1 MRWVRWTGGGLLL
14 LLLSVVGWRLSL
26 DIPERVRRAG
36 AALVDAAA
44 REGVAVRYGELK
56 LHLLHL
62 HVSIDN
68 VVLRD
73 ALADLPLG
81 SARSVDV
88 SLSPLR
94 FLTGDLPV
102 SRVRVRNF
110 RLEAGERNRAL
121 YDRWMTTRKEGPSP
135 SLPEILLVDGSI
147 LLTSPG
153 HLRRFQAVVRE
164 VRIRDVRFL
173 GTHVTASLE
182 RAEGDVA
189 LPADAGGVW
198 PFPSVEADLFYKE
211 GVLRV
216 RKFKAARDSA
226 ELRLSGSLD
235 TRKRIASAKA
245 SGELDIAGWIAA
257 GAPGISYLRRV
268 VREGKAEF
276 SVTAD
281 GPWSDPEGA
290 ARLVFRNAGFPGA
303 AGAEGEVQLTLRG
316 RVLRLAR
323 ARAKLWGGVLEA
335 DGLYRTESGHVEG
348 KASLRRVSLAAV
360 PWKTLGVP
368 DALAGTGDAS
378 VRVAGTADRLEG
390 AVSLALPGGIERISS
405 TGGKDPALRF
415 PMSLEAGGSVSGG
428 VDVRVDSFRL
438 LAGKAESRGDGEG
451 SITGETLRL
460 RGSLFLPAGKA
471 ADYGVGESL
480 AWEKVAGEWEISGPW
495 SRLRGKASLSAT
507 ELAIRALPPL
517 PLVLK
522 IDGVPSEVLHVSA
535 DVPAQRFKA
544 TAEGTWT
551 SPFDRSRSASEWSV
565 AVREIDLSDAAR
577 WGSAVAGS
585 LGTGAGGATR
595 YLAGIEGKG
604 EADGRIRVAAGKVEA
619 TGRFHAARVE
629 VRGVPLRDL
638 RAEGEFGSPRS
649 PDRWASRAEGK
660 FGDGVFHVA
669 ANGDDGN
676 GTGVEGKVEGIEIA
690 QVFSLLRRD
699 NPGEVRGT
707 VDAGFAARRG
717 PMGWEVP
724 RFTAGTEE
732 LSVGLARLS
741 GVRAEGRLGAADGTF
756 SFRSASP
763 PVRIDGEVHRSDG
776 WPTKVSLT
784 ASEFPTSFL
793 LVAGGRSGISS
804 GGAWSAEAGGV
815 IRLADI
821 AEGGPL
827 SPGVF
832 PALHGSVRATNL
844 SVGDVRFGECIASG
858 RKRGDVFEG
867 EVLTRAPDSRLAWSV
882 SLLEP
887 FGFRLEGPFS
897 ILDPGNGTAKNGN
910 RRFSLRG
917 RAQIEGAL
925 RAVEKT
931 SGTVLV
937 ESLNYREG
945 GLELSGKDL
954 SARMDPAGVQ
964 WTGGTILAA
973 GNPVRISGGVSWGGA
988 LDVRV
993 EGKLPASAVRLA
1005 VPGVFDRLDGTMTL
1019 EARITG
1025 NRDVPSIV
1033 GTGHLEGGTLSFIGY
1048 NQLFEGVRADAVIS
1062 REKIVFDHFEAK
1074 SGGGYIDGSGEVPLK
1089 MDAGQRLYISADF
1102 LDVRYPYPED
1112 FRPVIQG
1119 HVELIGPVDD
1129 ILVTGN
1135 VEVQSARYTRVLYPE
1150 KALVDFSKRISDVAA
1165 RREKSDF
1172 RVRLDINV
1180 VADRTIR
1187 IKNNLADIKAGG
1199 EFKVEGDT
1207 LKVIVLG
1214 TFDVYEGYVEYYGSR
1229 YDLKRATVDFQDPRK
1244 INPRLDARGETKKG
1258 GYNVAVLVTG
1268 TFEKPEVD
1276 FTSDP
1281 PLSRTDI
1288 VSLLAFGVT
1297 TQTIGSS
1304 GTGVGTSPG
1313 LGSTGAAAPSGLG
1326 GTAAIAIGSS
1336 VGGVDE
1342 KIRSTVGL
1350 DKFAIETGFSQ
1361 TTQSLE
1367 PRFVVG
1373 KSFGE
1378 RVSISASTSVGTSAY
1393 SSASGEL
1400 KLREDVY
1407 LQGTWQSSTAYTRG
1421 QIGGDLKV
1429 RYRYRSLKDL
1439 LGGKE

>member
-1 MRWVRWTGGGLLL
+1 MRWVRWTGGGLLVV
-14 LLLSVVGWRLSL
+14 LLSVVGWRLSL
-26 DIPERVRRAG
+26 EIPERVRRAG

-121 YDRWMTTRKEGPSP
+121 YDRWMSTRKEGPSP

-147 LLTSPG
+147 LFTPPG
-153 HLRRFQAVVRE
+153 PLRRFQAVVRE

-173 GTHVTASLE
+173 GAHVTASLE
-182 RAEGDVA
+182 RAEGDVV
-189 LPADAGGVW
+189 LPGGAGGVW

-211 GVLRV
+211 GVLRL

-226 ELRLSGSLD
+226 ALRLSGSLD
-235 TRKRIASAKA
+235 TRQRTASAKA
-245 SGELDIAGWIAA
+245 SGELDIAEWIAA
-257 GAPGISYLRRV
+257 GAPGVSYVRRV

-276 SVTAD
+276 SITVD
-281 GPWSDPEGA
+281 GPWNDPEGA

-303 AGAEGEVQLTLRG
+303 AGAEGEVQLSLRG
-316 RVLRLAR
+316 RVLRLAQ

-335 DGLYRTESGHVEG
+335 DGLCRTESGQVEG
-348 KASLRRVSLAAV
+348 KASLRRISLAAI
-360 PWKTLGVP
+360 PWKALGVP
-368 DALAGTGDAS
+368 VSLAGTGDAS

-390 AVSLALPGGIERISS
+390 AVSLALPGGVERISS
-405 TGGKDPALRF
+405 TGGSGPALRF

-428 VDVRVDSFRL
+428 QDVRVDSFRL

-451 SITGETLRL
+451 SIAGETLRL
-460 RGSLFLPAGKA
+460 RGSLSLPAGKA
-471 ADYGVGESL
+471 SDYGVGEPL
-480 AWEKVAGEWEISGPW
+480 AWEKVVGEWEISGPW

-507 ELAIRALPPL
+507 ALAIRALPTL
-517 PLVLK
+517 PVLLK
-522 IDGVPSEVLHVSA
+522 VDGVPSEALHVSA
-535 DVPAQRFKA
+535 DVPAQRFKV

-551 SPFDRSRSASEWSV
+551 SPFDRSRTASEWTV
-565 AVREIDLSDAAR
+565 AAREIDLSDSAR
-577 WGSAVAGS
+577 WVSAVAAS
-585 LGTGAGGATR
+585 LGADAGGASR

-619 TGRFHAARVE
+619 TGRFKAARVD
-629 VRGVPLRDL
+629 VRGVPLRGL
-638 RAEGEFGSPRS
+638 LAEGEFGSAGS
-649 PDRWASRAEGK
+649 ADRWDAHAEGK
-660 FGDGVFHVA
+660 FGDGAFHVA
-669 ANGDDGN
+669 GSGDGGN
-676 GTGVEGKVEGIEIA
+676 GTAIEGKVEGIAIA
-690 QVFSLLRRD
+690 QAFSLLRRD
-699 NPGEVRGT
+699 NPGEVKGT
-707 VDAGFAARRG
+707 VDARFAARRG

-732 LSVGLARLS
+732 LSVGPARLS
-741 GVRAEGRLGAADGTF
+741 GVRAEGRLSAADGTF

-763 PVRIDGEVHRSDG
+763 PVRIDGEVQRSDG

-784 ASEFPTSFL
+784 ASEVPTSFL

-844 SVGDVRFGECIASG
+844 SVGEVRFGECIASG

-867 EVLTRAPDSRLAWSV
+867 EVLTRAPDSRLVWSV
-882 SLLEP
+882 SLREP

-897 ILDPGNGTAKNGN
+897 LGDPGNGMAKNGN

-954 SARMDPAGVQ
+954 SARMDPTGVR

-973 GNPVRISGGVSWGGA
+973 GNPVRISGRVSWGGA

-1005 VPGVFDRLDGTMTL
+1005 VPSVFDRLDGTVTL
-1019 EARITG
+1019 EARVTG
-1025 NRDVPSIV
+1025 NRDAPSIV

-1048 NQLFEGVRADAVIS
+1048 NQLFEGIRADAVIS
-1062 REKIVFDHFEAK
+1062 REKIVFEHFEAK
-1074 SGGGYIDGSGEVPLK
+1074 SGGGYIDGWGEVPLK
-1089 MDAGQRLYISADF
+1089 MDAGQRLYFSVDF
-1102 LDVRYPYPED
+1102 LDVRYPYPEE

-1119 HVELIGPVDD
+1119 HAELLGPVDD
-1129 ILVTGN
+1129 LLVTGD
-1135 VEVQSARYTRVLYPE
+1135 VEVQSARYTKTLRPE
-1150 KALVDFSKRISDVAA
+1150 KALVDFGKRLSDVSA

-1172 RVRLDINV
+1172 RVRLDINAI
-1180 VADRTIR
+1180 ADGTIR
-1187 IKNNLADIKAGG
+1187 IRNNLADAIAKG
-1199 EFKVEGDT
+1199 EFRIVGDT
-1207 LKVIVLG
+1207 TRVIVLG
-1214 TFDVYEGYVEYYGSR
+1214 SFDVVEGTVEFRGNKYE
-1229 YDLKRATVDFQDPRK
+1229 LKRATVDFQDPRRN
-1244 INPRLDARGETKKG
+1244 NPRLDGRAETKKG
-1258 GYNVAVLVTG
+1258 NVTVTVAVTG
-1268 TFEKPEVD
+1268 TLEKYEVD
-1276 FTSDP
+1276 LFSDP
-1281 PLSRTDI
+1281 PLGKNDI
-1288 VSLLAFGVT
+1288 VALLSLGVT
-1297 TQTIGSS
+1297 TQALAGQEGAVGSAAAAS
-1304 GTGVGTSPG
+1304 IALGPYKGGVEEGIR
-1313 LGSTGAAAPSGLG
+1313 GAA
-1326 GTAAIAIGSS
+1326 
-1336 VGGVDE
+1336 
-1342 KIRSTVGL
+1342 GL
-1350 DKFAIETGFSQ
+1350 DQFAIEPGFSSI
-1361 TTQSLE
+1361 TKTFE
-1367 PRFVVG
+1367 PKFIVK

-1378 RVSISASTSVGTSAY
+1378 RASVSMSTSVGTSAE
-1393 SSASGEL
+1393 SVATAEI
-1400 KLREDVY
+1400 KLRENIF
-1407 LQGTWQSSTAYTRG
+1407 LQGAWQSATTTQEG
-1421 QIGGDLKV
+1421 DIGADLKF
-1429 RYRYRSLKDL
+1429 RYRYRQWKDFL
-1439 LGGKE
+1439 RGKE

>member
-1 MRWVRWTGGGLLL
+1 MLV

-26 DIPERVRRAG
+26 EIPELVRRAG

-73 ALADLPLG
+73 ALSDLPLG

-121 YDRWMTTRKEGPSP
+121 YDRWMSTRKEGPSP
-135 SLPEILLVDGSI
+135 SLPDILLVDGSI
-147 LLTSPG
+147 RLTLPG
-153 HLRRFQAVVRE
+153 PFHRFQAIVRE
-164 VRIRDVRFL
+164 VRIRDMRFL

-182 RAEGDVA
+182 RAEGDMA
-189 LPADAGGVW
+189 FSGGEGGVW

-226 ELRLSGSLD
+226 ALRLSGSLD
-235 TRKRIASAKA
+235 TRKRILSAKA
-245 SGELDIAGWIAA
+245 SGELDIAGWIASD
-257 GAPGISYLRRV
+257 APGVSYVRRV
-268 VREGKAEF
+268 AREGKAEF

-281 GPWSDPEGA
+281 GPWNDPEGA

-303 AGAEGEVQLTLRG
+303 AVAEGEVQLSLRG
-316 RVLRLAR
+316 HLLRFAL

-335 DGLYRTESGHVEG
+335 DGLYRTGSGQIEG
-348 KASLRRVSLAAV
+348 KASLRRVPLAAV
-360 PWKTLGVP
+360 PWKALGVP
-368 DALAGTGDAS
+368 VSFAGTGDAS
-378 VRVAGTADRLEG
+378 VRIAGTANRLEG
-390 AVSLALPGGIERISS
+390 AVSLALPGGVERIPP
-405 TGGKDPALRF
+405 GGVSGPALRF

-428 VDVRVDSFRL
+428 RDVRVDSFRL
-438 LAGKAESRGDGEG
+438 VAGKAEVHGGGEG
-451 SITGETLRL
+451 SIAGETFRL
-460 RGSLFLPAGKA
+460 RGSLSVPAGKA
-471 ADYGVGESL
+471 ADYGVGEQL
-480 AWEKVAGEWEISGPW
+480 AWETVAGEWEISGPW
-495 SRLRGKASLSAT
+495 SRPGGRASLSAT
-507 ELAIRALPPL
+507 ALAVRALPPL
-517 PLVLK
+517 SLLLK
-522 IDGVPSEVLHVSA
+522 IDGVPAEALHVSV
-535 DVPAQRFKA
+535 DVSEQRFKA
-544 TAEGTWT
+544 TAEGAWT
-551 SPFDRSRSASEWSV
+551 SPFDPSRTASEWTV
-565 AVREIDLSDAAR
+565 AVREIDLSDSAR
-577 WGSAVAGS
+577 WVSAVAAS
-585 LGTGAGGATR
+585 LGAGDGGSSR
-595 YLAGIEGKG
+595 YLAGIAGKG
-604 EADGRIRVAAGKVEA
+604 EADGKIRLAVGKVEA
-619 TGRFHAARVE
+619 TGRFQAARVE

-638 RAEGEFGSPRS
+638 RAEAEYGSAGS
-649 PDRWASRAEGK
+649 ANRWDARADGK
-660 FGDGVFHVA
+660 FGDGAFHVA
-669 ANGDDGN
+669 ANGDGGN
-676 GTGVEGKVEGIEIA
+676 GTAIEGTVEGIEIA
-690 QVFSLLRRD
+690 QAFSLLRRD

-707 VDAGFAARRG
+707 VDARFAARHG
-717 PMGWEVP
+717 PMGWEVS

-732 LSVGLARLS
+732 LSMGPARLS
-741 GVRAEGRLGAADGTF
+741 GVRAEGRLGAAAGTF

-763 PVRIDGEVHRSDG
+763 PVRIDGEVQRSDG
-776 WPTKVSLT
+776 WLTKVSLT
-784 ASEFPTSFL
+784 ASEVPTSFL
-793 LVAGGRSGISS
+793 LVAGGRSGIPSS
-804 GGAWSAEAGGV
+804 GTWSAEAGGV
-815 IRLADI
+815 IRLEDVV
-821 AEGGPL
+821 EGGPL
-827 SPGVF
+827 SPEILS
-832 PALHGSVRATNL
+832 ALHGSVRATNL
-844 SVGDVRFGECIASG
+844 SVGEVRFGEATASG

-867 EVLTRAPDSRLAWSV
+867 EVLTHAPDSRLAWSV
-882 SLLEP
+882 SLREP
-887 FGFRLEGPFS
+887 FGFRLEGPFT
-897 ILDPGNGTAKNGN
+897 LGDPGSGTAKNGD

-917 RAQIEGAL
+917 STQIEGAL

-931 SGTVLV
+931 TGTVLV
-937 ESLNYREG
+937 ESLTWREG
-945 GLELSGKDL
+945 GFELSGKDL
-954 SARMDPAGVQ
+954 SARMDPTGIR

-973 GNPVRISGGVSWGGA
+973 GNPLRISGRVSWGGD

-993 EGKLPASAVRLA
+993 EGKLPASVVRLA
-1005 VPGVFDRLDGTMTL
+1005 VPSVFDRLDGTVTL
-1019 EARITG
+1019 DARVTG
-1025 NRDVPSIV
+1025 NRDAPTIV
-1033 GTGHLEGGTLSFIGY
+1033 GTGHLEGGVLSFIGY
-1048 NQLFEGVRADAVIS
+1048 NQLLDGIRADAVIS
-1062 REKIVFDHFEAK
+1062 REKIVFEHFEAK
-1074 SGGGYIDGSGEVPLK
+1074 SGGGYIDGWGEVPLK
-1089 MDAGQRLYISADF
+1089 MDAGQRIYFSADF

-1112 FRPVIQG
+1112 FHPVVQG
-1119 HVELIGPVDD
+1119 HVELLGPVDD
-1129 ILVTGN
+1129 LLVTGDI
-1135 VEVQSARYTRVLYPE
+1135 EVQSARYTRVLYPE
-1150 KALVDFSKRISDVAA
+1150 KALVDFSRRLSDVVA

-1187 IKNNLADIKAGG
+1187 IKNNLGDIKAGG

-1207 LKVIVLG
+1207 RKVIVLG

-1229 YDLKRATVDFQDPRK
+1229 YELKRAIVDFQDPRR

-1258 GYNVAVLVTG
+1258 SYNIAVLVTG

-1297 TQTIGSS
+1297 TQSAATSGASGGASS
-1304 GTGVGTSPG
+1304 G
-1313 LGSTGAAAPSGLG
+1313 LGSTGPAAPSGLG

-1361 TTQSLE
+1361 TTQSME

-1373 KSFGE
+1373 KSFGD
-1378 RVSISASTSVGTSAY
+1378 RLSISASQSVGTSTY
-1393 SSASGEL
+1393 TSASGEL

-1407 LQGTWQSSTAYTRG
+1407 LQGSWQSRTGVTEG
-1421 QIGGDLKV
+1421 EIGGDLKV
-1429 RYRYRSLKDL
+1429 RYRYRSLRDL
-1439 LGGKE
+1439 LDGKE

>member
-1 MRWVRWTGGGLLL
+1 MRWVRWTGGGLLV

-26 DIPERVRRAG
+26 EIPERVRRAG

-44 REGVAVRYGELK
+44 REGVAVRYDGLK

-81 SARSVDV
+81 SAGSVDV
-88 SLSPLR
+88 SFSPLR

-121 YDRWMTTRKEGPSP
+121 YDRWMSTRKEGPRP

-147 LLTSPG
+147 LLTLPG
-153 HLRRFQAVVRE
+153 PLRRFQAVVRE
-164 VRIRDVRFL
+164 VRIREVRFL

-189 LPADAGGVW
+189 LPGDAGGVW

-226 ELRLSGSLD
+226 ALRLSGSLD
-235 TRKRIASAKA
+235 TRKRIVSAKA

-257 GAPGISYLRRV
+257 GAPGVSYVRRV

-281 GPWSDPEGA
+281 GPWNDPEGA

-303 AGAEGEVQLTLRG
+303 AGAEGEVQLSLRG

-323 ARAKLWGGVLEA
+323 AHAKLWGGVLEA
-335 DGLYRTESGHVEG
+335 DGLYRTDSGHVEG

-360 PWKTLGVP
+360 PWKALGVP
-368 DALAGTGDAS
+368 VSLAGTGDAS

-405 TGGKDPALRF
+405 PGGSGPALRF

-428 VDVRVDSFRL
+428 RDVRVDSFRL

-451 SITGETLRL
+451 SIAGETLRL
-460 RGSLFLPAGKA
+460 RGSLSLPAGKA
-471 ADYGVGESL
+471 ADYGVGEPL

-507 ELAIRALPPL
+507 ALAIRALPPL
-517 PLVLK
+517 PLLLK
-522 IDGVPSEVLHVSA
+522 IDGVPSEALHVSA
-535 DVPAQRFKA
+535 DVSAQRFKA

-551 SPFDRSRSASEWSV
+551 SPFDRSRTASEWTV
-565 AVREIDLSDAAR
+565 AVREIDLSDSAR
-577 WGSAVAGS
+577 WVSAVAAS
-585 LGTGAGGATR
+585 LGADAGGASR

-619 TGRFHAARVE
+619 TGRFQAARVD
-629 VRGVPLRDL
+629 VRGVPLRAL
-638 RAEGEFGSPRS
+638 RAEGEFGSAGS
-649 PDRWASRAEGK
+649 ADRWDARAEGK
-660 FGDGVFHVA
+660 FGDGAFHVA
-669 ANGDDGN
+669 ANGDGGN
-676 GTGVEGKVEGIEIA
+676 GTAIEGNVEGIEIA
-690 QVFSLLRRD
+690 QAFSLLHRD

-732 LSVGLARLS
+732 LSVGPARLS

-763 PVRIDGEVHRSDG
+763 PVRIDGEVQRSDG

-784 ASEFPTSFL
+784 ASEVPTSFL

-821 AEGGPL
+821 VEGGPL

-844 SVGDVRFGECIASG
+844 SVGEVRFGECSASG
-858 RKRGDVFEG
+858 RMRGDVFEG

-882 SLLEP
+882 SLREP

-897 ILDPGNGTAKNGN
+897 LGDPGNGTAKNGN

-945 GLELSGKDL
+945 GFELSGKDL
-954 SARMDPAGVQ
+954 SARMDPTGVR

-973 GNPVRISGGVSWGGA
+973 GNPVRISGRVSWGGA

-1005 VPGVFDRLDGTMTL
+1005 VPSVFDRLDGTVTL
-1019 EARITG
+1019 EARVTG
-1025 NRDVPSIV
+1025 SRDAPSIV
-1033 GTGHLEGGTLSFIGY
+1033 GTGHLEGGILSFIGY
-1048 NQLFEGVRADAVIS
+1048 NQLFEGIRADAVIS
-1062 REKIVFDHFEAK
+1062 REKIVFEHFEAK
-1074 SGGGYIDGSGEVPLK
+1074 SGGGYIDGWGEVPLK
-1089 MDAGQRLYISADF
+1089 MDAGQRLYFSVDF

-1112 FRPVIQG
+1112 FRPVVQG
-1119 HVELIGPVDD
+1119 HAELLGPVDD
-1129 ILVTGN
+1129 LLVTGDI
-1135 VEVQSARYTRVLYPE
+1135 EVQSARYTKTLRPE
-1150 KALVDFSKRISDVAA
+1150 KALVDFGKRLSDVSA

-1172 RVRLDINV
+1172 RVRLDINAI
-1180 VADRTIR
+1180 ADGTIR
-1187 IKNNLADIKAGG
+1187 IRNNLADAIAKG
-1199 EFKVEGDT
+1199 EFRIVGDT
-1207 LKVIVLG
+1207 SRVIVLG
-1214 TFDVYEGYVEYYGSR
+1214 SFDVVEGTVEFRGNKYEV
-1229 YDLKRATVDFQDPRK
+1229 KRATVDFQDPRRN
-1244 INPRLDARGETKKG
+1244 NPRLDVRAETRKG
-1258 GYNVAVLVTG
+1258 NVTVTVAVTG
-1268 TFEKPEVD
+1268 TLEKYEVD
-1276 FTSDP
+1276 LFSDP
-1281 PLSRTDI
+1281 PLGKNDI
-1288 VSLLAFGVT
+1288 VALLSLGVT
-1297 TQTIGSS
+1297 TQALAGQEGAVGS
-1304 GTGVGTSPG
+1304 
-1313 LGSTGAAAPSGLG
+1313 AAAASIALG
-1326 GTAAIAIGSS
+1326 PYK
-1336 VGGVDE
+1336 GGVE
-1342 KIRSTVGL
+1342 ERIRGVVGL
-1350 DKFAIETGFSQ
+1350 DRFAIEPGYSS
-1361 TTQSLE
+1361 TTKTFE
-1367 PRFVVG
+1367 PKFIVG
-1373 KSFGE
+1373 KSFGD
-1378 RVSISASTSVGTSAY
+1378 RASVSMATSVGTSADGT
-1393 SSASGEL
+1393 ATAEF
-1400 KLREDVY
+1400 KLRENIF
-1407 LQGTWQSSTAYTRG
+1407 LQGSWQSATTT
-1421 QIGGDLKV
+1421 QEGDLGADLKF
-1429 RYRYRSLKDL
+1429 RYRYRQWKDFL
-1439 LGGKE
+1439 RGKE

>member
-1 MRWVRWTGGGLLL
+1 MRWVRWTGGGLLVV
-14 LLLSVVGWRLSL
+14 LLSVVGWRLSL
-26 DIPERVRRAG
+26 EIPEWVRRAG
-36 AALVDAAA
+36 VALVDAAA

-68 VVLRD
+68 VELRD

-94 FLTGDLPV
+94 FLTGELPV
-102 SRVRVRNF
+102 SRIRVRNF

-121 YDRWMTTRKEGPSP
+121 YDRWMSRPKEGP

-147 LLTSPG
+147 LLTPPG
-153 HLRRFQAVVRE
+153 PLRRFQAVVRE

-189 LPADAGGVW
+189 LPGGAGGVW
-198 PFPSVEADLFYKE
+198 PFPSVEADFFYKD

-226 ELRLSGSLD
+226 ALRLSGSLD
-235 TRKRIASAKA
+235 TRKRTASAKA

-257 GAPGISYLRRV
+257 GAPGVSQLRRV

-281 GPWSDPEGA
+281 GPWNDPEGA

-303 AGAEGEVQLTLRG
+303 AGAEGEVQLSLHG

-360 PWKTLGVP
+360 PWKALGVP
-368 DALAGTGDAS
+368 VSLAGTGDAS
-378 VRVAGTADRLEG
+378 VRVTGTTDRLEG

-405 TGGKDPALRF
+405 PGVSGQALRF
-415 PMSLEAGGSVSGG
+415 PISLEAGGSVSAWR
-428 VDVRVDSFRL
+428 DVRVDSFRL

-451 SITGETLRL
+451 SISDGTLRL
-460 RGSLFLPAGKA
+460 RGSLSLPAGKA
-471 ADYGVGESL
+471 ADYGVGEPL

-507 ELAIRALPPL
+507 ALAIRAFPPFPVL
-517 PLVLK
+517 LK
-522 IDGVPSEVLHVSA
+522 IDGVPSEALHVSA
-535 DVPAQRFKA
+535 DVPAQRFKV

-551 SPFDRSRSASEWSV
+551 SPFDRSRTASEWTV
-565 AVREIDLSDAAR
+565 AVREIDLSDSAR
-577 WGSAVAGS
+577 WVSAVAAF
-585 LGTGAGGATR
+585 LGADAGGASR
-595 YLAGIEGKG
+595 YLAGIVGKG

-619 TGRFHAARVE
+619 TGRFQAARVE
-629 VRGVPLRDL
+629 VRGVPLRAL
-638 RAEGEFGSPRS
+638 RAEGAFGSPGS
-649 PDRWASRAEGK
+649 ADRWDARAEGK
-660 FGDGVFHVA
+660 FGDGAFHVA
-669 ANGDDGN
+669 ANGDGGN
-676 GTGVEGKVEGIEIA
+676 GTAIEGNVEGIKIA

-707 VDAGFAARRG
+707 VNARFAARRG

-732 LSVGLARLS
+732 LSVGPARLS

-763 PVRIDGEVHRSDG
+763 PVRIDGEVQRSDG

-784 ASEFPTSFL
+784 ASEIPTSLL

-821 AEGGPL
+821 VEGGPL

-844 SVGDVRFGECIASG
+844 SVGEVRFAECRASG
-858 RKRGDVFEG
+858 TKRGDVFEG

-882 SLLEP
+882 SLREP
-887 FGFRLEGPFS
+887 FAFRLEGPFS
-897 ILDPGNGTAKNGN
+897 LDDPGNGTAKNGN

-931 SGTVLV
+931 SGILVV
-937 ESLNYREG
+937 ESLTYREG
-945 GLELSGKDL
+945 EFALSGKDL
-954 SARMDPAGVQ
+954 SARLDPAGIQ

-973 GNPVRISGGVSWGGA
+973 GNPLRISGRVSWGGA

-993 EGKLPASAVRLA
+993 DGKMPASAVRLA
-1005 VPGVFDRLDGTMTL
+1005 VPSVFDRLGGTVTL
-1019 EARITG
+1019 EARVTG
-1025 NRDVPSIV
+1025 NRDAPSIV
-1033 GTGHLEGGTLSFIGY
+1033 GTGHLEGGIVSFIGY
-1048 NQLFEGVRADAVIS
+1048 NQLFEGIRADAVMS
-1062 REKIVFDHFEAK
+1062 SEKIVFEHFEAK
-1074 SGGGYIDGSGEVPLK
+1074 SGGGHIDGWGEVPLK
-1089 MDAGQRLYISADF
+1089 MDAGQRLYFSVDF

-1112 FRPVIQG
+1112 FRPVVQG
-1119 HVELIGPVDD
+1119 HAELLGPVHDL
-1129 ILVTGN
+1129 LVTGDI
-1135 VEVQSARYTRVLYPE
+1135 EVQSALYTKTLRPE
-1150 KALVDFSKRISDVAA
+1150 RALVDFSKRLSDVSA
-1165 RREKSDF
+1165 RREKSAF
-1172 RVRLDINV
+1172 RVRLDINAI
-1180 VADRTIR
+1180 ADGTIR
-1187 IKNNLADIKAGG
+1187 IRNNLSDAIAKG
-1199 EFKVEGDT
+1199 EFRIVGDSSR
-1207 LKVIVLG
+1207 VIVLG
-1214 TFDVYEGYVEYYGSR
+1214 SFDVVEGTVEFRGNKYE
-1229 YDLKRATVDFQDPRK
+1229 LKRATVDFQDPRRN
-1244 INPRLDARGETKKG
+1244 NPRLDVRAETKKG
-1258 GYNVAVLVTG
+1258 NVTVTVAVTG
-1268 TFEKPEVD
+1268 TLEKYEVD
-1276 FTSDP
+1276 LFSDP
-1281 PLSRTDI
+1281 PLGKNDI
-1288 VSLLAFGVT
+1288 VALLSLGVMTQALAGQEGAV
-1297 TQTIGSS
+1297 GS
-1304 GTGVGTSPG
+1304 
-1313 LGSTGAAAPSGLG
+1313 AAAASVALGPYLG
-1326 GTAAIAIGSS
+1326 GFEERIR
-1336 VGGVDE
+1336 GV
-1342 KIRSTVGL
+1342 VGL
-1350 DKFAIETGFSQ
+1350 DRFAIEPGFSS
-1361 TTQSLE
+1361 TTKTFE
-1367 PRFVVG
+1367 PKFIVG
-1373 KSFGE
+1373 KSFGD
-1378 RVSISASTSVGTSAY
+1378 RASVSMATSVGGSADGV
-1393 SSASGEL
+1393 ATAEIKL
-1400 KLREDVY
+1400 KENIY
-1407 LQGTWQSSTAYTRG
+1407 LQGSWQSATTT
-1421 QIGGDLKV
+1421 QEGDLGADLKF
-1429 RYRYRSLKDL
+1429 RYRYRQWKDFL
-1439 LGGKE
+1439 RGKE